1 MLELILAALLA
12 FPAYHGDHE
21 TGEAREARLAP
32 YAAGI
37 ASHARTADETAA
49 LVAIAWHETRL
60 AAYVTD
66 GRCHEGPA
74 GQRCDNGRARGPW
87 QLHGWCKATTP
98 DGEAECAA
106 RLLRYARARCGSW
119 SRAFGAYASGG
130 RCYDMPE
137 REATRRA
144 VLARM

>member
-37 ASHARTADETAA
+37 ARHARTADEAA
-49 LVAIAWHETRL
+49 AMVAIGQHESRW

-87 QLHGWCKATTP
+87 QLHGWCKAKTP

-106 RLLRYARARCGSW
+106 RLLRYARGHEH
-119 SRAFGAYASGG
+119 SGPMPAVVAATTCRSG
-130 RCYDMPE
+130 RLRGGLSLLGC
-137 REATRRA
+137 R
-144 VLARM
+144 